1 MMFHQ
6 AFHGTFDWAVV
17 AEDMDR
23 ASDGDE
29 QLVQKFI
36 TILFEDILRN

>member
-1 MMFHQ
+1 MR
-6 AFHGTFDWAVV
+6 AFHGTFDWAVF

-36 TILFEDILRN
+36 TILFEDILRD